1 MLGLLFMSRLMKEV
15 TAAREALATLK
26 PHTGIGAAVQP
37 AVQAQ
42 DVSEAPAADSANVS
56 HFAKSTTFSICFVM
70 RSLVV
75 CHFSCKRRLVYQSR

>member
-1 MLGLLFMSRLMKEV
+1 MFRLMKEV

-26 PHTGIGAAVQP
+26 PHTGIGAAAQP

-56 HFAKSTTFSICFVM
+56 HFAKSTMFAICFFLCVHGF
-70 RSLVV
+70 SVT
-75 CHFSCKRRLVYQSR
+75 FSCKKRSVYRSR